1 MMKKAYTLVELI
13 FVIVI
18 IGILSGVGFY
28 SFDPHYVR
36 NDANI
41 VLMKLEKSRYEAM
54 HYDKRL
60 ADSNTKSSVGCID
73 LSTLKDTNSS
83 TIDQNYKFHSDI
95 TPNTGTICFDIFGR
109 SKSENDENITI
120 SYQNKTVQLNILK
133 NSGYI
138 DIIY

>member
-54 HYDKRL
+54 YYDKRL
-60 ADSNTKSSVGCID
+60 GEEDNNVTGCID

-120 SYQNKTVQLNILK
+120 SYQNKTLQLNILK